1 MVSKEET
8 RRRIF
13 KQIEFYIEGLENRGY
28 SFPLPP
34 VDFKLKGFVA
44 GKGGADILKFNLDIA
59 SQNLEHFLVTTVP
72 HEMAHVLQM
81 RAYPRSKPHGTEWT
95 HFCKV
100 LTGKPLPRCHSYEVV
115 STRLTQKVSCN
126 CKEWQFTSV
135 RLRRMK
141 RGARYTC
148 RDCRSVIKFS

>member
-1 MVSKEET
+1 MATKEEA
-8 RRRIF
+8 RRRIL
-13 KQIEFYIEGLENRGY
+13 KQIDFYIEGLEDRGY
-28 SFPLPP
+28 SFPMPP

-44 GKGGADILKFNLDIA
+44 GKGGANILKFNLDIA

-81 RAYPRSKPHGTEWT
+81 RTYPRSKPHGTEWT
-95 HFCKV
+95 HFCRV
-100 LTGKPLPRCHSYEVV
+100 LTGKALPRCHSYAVT
-115 STRLTQKVSCN
+115 SSRPTQKVFCL

-135 RLRRMK
+135 RVARMK

-148 RDCRSVIKFS
+148 RNCRSVIKFS